1 MVRSCGIYKKI
12 LGGKSMNKV
21 FLIGNLTKDPEMR
34 STQSGVAV
42 CNFSIAVNRRFK
54 NANGEQE
61 TDFLNVI
68 AWRQLAEL
76 CGKYLA
82 KGRKVAVTGSIQ
94 TEPTRRRTEAS
105 GQRGISSPTRWSSC
119 RRRISGAAH
128 RARRGHTR
136 RRRAKTAGRPMR
148 RNHTTI
154 LAGSRRWT
162 TKNCRFDGGKEH
174 AERIAR

>member
-1 MVRSCGIYKKI
+1 
-12 LGGKSMNKV
+12 MNKV

-42 CNFSIAVNRRFK
+42 CNFTIAVNRRFK
-54 NANGEQE
+54 NANGKQE

-94 TEPTRRRTEAS
+94 TRTYEAKDGSKRTAWDIVADEVEFLTAQNQQSAPGAYTTAASKDS
-105 GQRGISSPTRWSSC
+105 G
-119 RRRISGAAH
+119 
-128 RARRGHTR
+128 
-136 RRRAKTAGRPMR
+136 TAYAPQPH
-148 RNHTTI
+148 ND
-154 LAGSRRWT
+154 
-162 TKNCRFDGGKEH
+162 FGGYTQVDDE
-174 AERIAR
+174 ELPF

>member
-1 MVRSCGIYKKI
+1 
-12 LGGKSMNKV
+12 MNKV

-76 CGKYLA
+76 CCKYLA

-94 TEPTRRRTEAS
+94 TRTYEAKDGSKRTAWDIVADEVEFLSPQNQQSSTQSAPGAYTTATSKDS
-105 GQRGISSPTRWSSC
+105 G
-119 RRRISGAAH
+119 
-128 RARRGHTR
+128 
-136 RRRAKTAGRPMR
+136 TAYAPQPH
-148 RNHTTI
+148 ND
-154 LAGSRRWT
+154 
-162 TKNCRFDGGKEH
+162 FGGFTQVDDELPF
-174 AERIAR
+174 